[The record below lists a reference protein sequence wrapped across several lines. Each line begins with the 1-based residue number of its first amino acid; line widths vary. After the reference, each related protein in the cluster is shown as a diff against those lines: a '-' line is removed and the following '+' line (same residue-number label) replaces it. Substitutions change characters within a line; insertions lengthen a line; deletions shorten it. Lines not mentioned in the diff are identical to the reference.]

1 VDAPILSLAAVA
13 HFHYIRSV
21 MLKKA
26 LIPILL
32 IVGIIVVLTAV
43 ARWYEQKW
51 GLEGP
56 FPSEHHH

>member
-1 VDAPILSLAAVA
+1 
-13 HFHYIRSV
+13 

-32 IVGIIVVLTAV
+32 ILAAILLLAAGAY
-43 ARWYEQKW
+43 WYEQKW

-56 FPSEHHH
+56 WPGEE